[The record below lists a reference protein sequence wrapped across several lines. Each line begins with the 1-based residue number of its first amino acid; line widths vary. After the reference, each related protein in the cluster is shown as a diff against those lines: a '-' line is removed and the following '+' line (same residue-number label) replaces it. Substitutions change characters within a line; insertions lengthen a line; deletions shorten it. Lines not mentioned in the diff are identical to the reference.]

1 MEKDKLGSNKKKDH
15 KTKDKLDDK
24 LNTGRRRRSFW
35 EVIRT
40 HTFLVLCLGVT
51 VLLLAVFGQPSE
63 QGFFCSDTSI
73 RYPYKDSTV
82 STGLLA
88 AISLTL
94 PNIIIFLCEFCKLM
108 YGGRSTSDK
117 NRSYSKPPGRFMFLI
132 LLIKSFGTISLF
144 WLGIGFA
151 QVTVH
156 AAKFLCGRLRPHFIA
171 VCLPSVDCSLEENR
185 YNFITNYTC
194 LGTDVSLI
202 KAARASFP
210 SAHSAVAFY
219 AAVYT
224 IAYLHRVRISIKG
237 SRFPGYF
244 LQFLIFQAAWY
255 TSLTR
260 VLDNMHHWTDVLAGT
275 IIGVMFALL
284 IINYVEPPKPRLD
297 PEIIEELRRANAL
310 PAELYTNGEFDEGST
325 ITQQSPLVST
335 PGDGNEA
342 PTSDRGIANV

>member
-1 MEKDKLGSNKKKDH
+1 ML
-15 KTKDKLDDK
+15 
-24 LNTGRRRRSFW
+24 LN
-35 EVIRT
+35 
-40 HTFLVLCLGVT
+40 LGVT
-51 VLLLAVFGQPSE
+51 VLLLAVFGQPSK

-73 RYPYKDSTV
+73 RYPYKESTV

-88 AISLTL
+88 CISLSL
-94 PNIIIFLCEFCKLM
+94 PNIIIFLCELCKIL
-108 YGGRSTSDK
+108 YGKERQNQKAVSK
-117 NRSYSKPPGRFMFLI
+117 KPPGRYIFLI

-156 AAKFLCGRLRPHFIA
+156 AAKFLCGRLRPHFIE
-171 VCLPSVDCSLEENR
+171 VCRPNIDCSLEQYR
-185 YNFITNYTC
+185 YAFVTNYTC
-194 LGTDVSLI
+194 TGSDLNLI

-224 IAYLHRVRISIKG
+224 IAYLHRVRITLKG

-244 LQFLIFQAAWY
+244 LQFIIFQAAWY

-275 IIGVMFALL
+275 LIGIMFALL
-284 IINYVEPPKPRLD
+284 IINYVEPPRPRLD

-310 PAELYTNGEFDEGST
+310 PAELCTSDDEASSRNHQGA
-325 ITQQSPLVST
+325 LVSPPELENGISPPLLT
-335 PGDGNEA
+335 
-342 PTSDRGIANV
+342 DRGPVNV